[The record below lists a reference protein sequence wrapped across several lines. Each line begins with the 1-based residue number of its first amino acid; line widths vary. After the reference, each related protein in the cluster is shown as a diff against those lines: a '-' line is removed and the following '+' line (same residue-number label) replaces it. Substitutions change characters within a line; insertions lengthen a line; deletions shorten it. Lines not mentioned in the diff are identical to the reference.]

1 MLRTVR
7 LIDAGLL
14 SAAVVFVAACAE
26 SGPTAPNGLFRTE
39 LITCQASVT
48 ARTLTCGESQA
59 QASSG
64 INFNLVLGG
73 QGALVRLASSGTA
86 YSAGTFSSNVT
97 VENLIAQPM
106 NTANG
111 TTPDTGGVKVFFNS
125 GPTVTGGSGVITVAN
140 ADGMG
145 DFTQTGQQFFRYS
158 NGAILAS
165 GSITASK
172 LWQFT
177 VPGTVTQF
185 TFEVFVTTR
194 LQDEVNPI
202 VALGLSRSP
211 SALTIAPGG
220 SGTTTVTLTRTNYTG
235 AVTLGLGGAPAG
247 VTGSFS
253 PAAPTGTS
261 STLTVSVGAAVA
273 PGTYNLTIN
282 GTSSAG
288 PRSTGLTLTVGTS
301 GSGNVTVDFSGC
313 SVADK
318 PAWVAAKNGTGT
330 WTRITGTG
338 DVYNFTIGSSG
349 GGIAH
354 VVTGASGLATLTVQ
368 FMTQAEF
375 TAGTFV
381 TCPPPPSGKTIH
393 GSVTGTS
400 GIDITSI
407 SLGGQQA
414 SASFGT
420 TTFTLNTVPDG
431 NQDLVAYSHD
441 LLGSGERAI
450 IRRSQNFA
458 DNSTIPMLDFGAVE
472 AFTPATATITLNGLL
487 GGEEVLQQMSYQVN
501 ANCATA
507 FLYSGG
513 AGASFPAFGI
523 PSAQQDPTDFHGLEV
538 SATTSTG
545 FRSMTQYNHTF
556 MARTL
561 TLGAVLP
568 APTITTLSAPY
579 KQLQA
584 MYTLPTDYEGFTS
597 FGYNDGANK
606 SVDISATFGFLG
618 GTSVTLA
625 LPDFTAV
632 AGWDNSFAPASGGTA
647 SWTLFGQSAFTSAC
661 TEGATLKNAQE
672 TGTF

>member
-26 SGPTAPNGLFRTE
+26 SGPTDPTRLFRTE

-86 YSAGTFSSNVT
+86 YSAGVFSTNVT
-97 VENLIAQPM
+97 VENLIAQAM

-111 TTPDTGGVKVFFNS
+111 TTPDTGGVKVFFSS
-125 GPTVTGGSGVITVAN
+125 GPTVTGGSGVVSVAN

-145 DFTQTGQQFFRYS
+145 TFTASNQLFYRYS
-158 NGAILAS
+158 SGALLAS
-165 GSITASK
+165 GSTSSSK

-185 TFEVFVTTR
+185 TFQVFVTTR
-194 LQDEVNPI
+194 LQDEVSPI

-220 SGTTTVTLTRTNYTG
+220 SGPATVTVTRTNYTG
-235 AVTLGLGGAPAG
+235 AVTLSLGGAPLG

-261 STLTVSVGAAVA
+261 STLTVNVGSLVA
-273 PGTYNLTIN
+273 PGVYPLTID
-282 GTSSAG
+282 GTSTAG
-288 PRSTGLTLTVGTS
+288 PRHTKLTLTVGTG
-301 GSGNVTVDFSGC
+301 GSGNVTMDFSGC
-313 SVADK
+313 PVGQRAD
-318 PAWVAAKNGTGT
+318 WLAAKNGGGA

-349 GGIAH
+349 GGVAY
-354 VVTGASGLATLTVQ
+354 VVIGAGTLTVQ

-381 TCPPPPSGKTIH
+381 SCPPPQSGKTIH

-400 GIDITSI
+400 GTDITSI
-407 SLGGQQA
+407 SLGGQPA

-420 TTFTLNTVPDG
+420 TTFTLHNVPDG

-441 LLGSGERAI
+441 LLGGGERAI

-458 DNSTIPMLDFGAVE
+458 DNSTIPLLDFGSVE

-487 GGEEVLQQMSYQVN
+487 GGEEVTQGMSYQVN
-501 ANCATA
+501 ANCAA
-507 FLYSGG
+507 AILYTD
-513 AGASFPAFGI
+513 AAAASFTASGI
-523 PSAQQDPTDFHGLEV
+523 PPVNQDPTDFHGLQV
-538 SATTSTG
+538 SATTSTA
-545 FRSMTQYNHTF
+545 FRSLTQYNHTL

-568 APTITTLSAPY
+568 TPMITDFGGPY
-579 KQLQA
+579 KRLQA
-584 MYTLPTDYEGFTS
+584 VYTLPTDYDGSTS
-597 FGYNDGANK
+597 FGYKDAASK
-606 SVDISATFGFLG
+606 SVDITATFGFLG
-618 GTSVTLA
+618 GPSVTLA

-632 AGWDNSFAPASGGTA
+632 AGWDNSFAPASAGTA
-647 SWTLFGQSAFTSAC
+647 NWTLFGQSAFTSAC
-661 TEGATLKNAQE
+661 TEGATFKNAQE

>member
-14 SAAVVFVAACAE
+14 SAAAVCVAACAE
-26 SGPTAPNGLFRTE
+26 SGPTAPTLFRTE

-64 INFNLVLGG
+64 INLSLILGG

-86 YSAGTFSSNVT
+86 YNGGTQAFTSDVT

-106 NTANG
+106 NTTNG
-111 TTPDTGGVKVFFNS
+111 TTPDAGGIKVFFNS
-125 GPTVTGGSGVITVAN
+125 GPTVTGGSGVVTVT
-140 ADGMG
+140 ADGVG
-145 DFTQTGQQFFRYS
+145 TFTGVSQPYYQYS
-158 NGAILAS
+158 SGAILAS
-165 GSITASK
+165 GATTSPNTWHFA
-172 LWQFT
+172 
-177 VPGTVTQF
+177 VPTTVTR
-185 TFEVFVTTR
+185 FEFQVFIQTT
-194 LQDEVNPI
+194 LPDEVSPI

-211 SALTIAPGG
+211 AALSIAPGG
-220 SGTTTVTLTRTNYTG
+220 SGPATVTVTRTNYTG
-235 AVTLGLGGAPAG
+235 AVTLSLGGAPLG

-261 STLTVSVGAAVA
+261 STLTVNVGNSVGAGVY
-273 PGTYNLTIN
+273 PLTID
-282 GTSSAG
+282 GTSTAG
-288 PRSTGLTLTVGTS
+288 PRHTTLTLTVGTG
-301 GSGNVTVDFSGC
+301 GSGNVTWDFSGC
-313 SVADK
+313 PVADK
-318 PAWVAAKNGTGT
+318 PAWVAAKNGTGA
-330 WTRITGTG
+330 WARITGTG

-349 GGIAH
+349 GGVAY

-400 GIDITSI
+400 GTDITSI
-407 SLGGQQA
+407 ALGGQPA

-458 DNSTIPMLDFGAVE
+458 DNSTIPVLDFGAVE

-523 PSAQQDPTDFHGLEV
+523 PSAQQDPTDFHALEV

-561 TLGAVLP
+561 TLGAVL
-568 APTITTLSAPY
+568 
-579 KQLQA
+579 
-584 MYTLPTDYEGFTS
+584 
-597 FGYNDGANK
+597 
-606 SVDISATFGFLG
+606 
-618 GTSVTLA
+618 
-625 LPDFTAV
+625 
-632 AGWDNSFAPASGGTA
+632 
-647 SWTLFGQSAFTSAC
+647 
-661 TEGATLKNAQE
+661 
-672 TGTF
+672 